1 MTTGVALVGI
11 GAGLGTAIDREP
23 SFKGMDSQR
32 SAVILE
38 WCAIIVAVVQALIMS
53 MRTLLSEKSLFKI
66 LFSMGTPPLKIAVIR
81 GIEFLLGLTTAAL
94 VGAAISG
101 VGLHFMFE
109 VSLSQI
115 SAEGWGLVGV
125 VGLIPIVLMV
135 FVPTLAKTFKS

>member
-1 MTTGVALVGI
+1 
-11 GAGLGTAIDREP
+11 
-23 SFKGMDSQR
+23 
-32 SAVILE
+32 
-38 WCAIIVAVVQALIMS
+38 
-53 MRTLLSEKSLFKI
+53 
-66 LFSMGTPPLKIAVIR
+66 MGTPPLKIAVIR